1 MIKAIAIDDEP
12 LALKVIESF
21 CTESGLVSL
30 EKTFSKPNDALK
42 YINNFP
48 VDLIFLDIHMPSISG
63 IDFYKNLE
71 KDVMVI
77 FTTAFSEY
85 AVEGFNLN
93 AIDYLVKPFTFER
106 FNQAVLKA
114 NEFFLYSKQT
124 ETPKQNF
131 IYIRADYSL
140 IKINYADI
148 IYVEG
153 LNDYVKFHLQDQ
165 RPVVARMTLKT
176 LNDRLPATEFVRVHR
191 SYIIPTSK
199 INAIRN
205 KHIFIYNEGK
215 SIEIPIGK
223 SYEEDVFKVC
233 R

>member
-1 MIKAIAIDDEP
+1 
-12 LALKVIESF
+12 
-21 CTESGLVSL
+21 
-30 EKTFSKPNDALK
+30 
-42 YINNFP
+42 
-48 VDLIFLDIHMPSISG
+48 MPSISG
-63 IDFYKNLE
+63 IDFYRNLE

-93 AIDYLVKPFTFER
+93 AVDYLVKPFTFER
-106 FNQAVLKA
+106 FQQAVAKA
-114 NEFFLYSKQT
+114 HEFFLYSKQT

-140 IKINYADI
+140 IKINYTDI

-165 RPVVARMTLKT
+165 KPVVARMTLKT
-176 LNDRLPATEFVRVHR
+176 LNDRLPASEFVRVHR

-223 SYEEDVFKVC
+223 SYEEDVYKVC

>member
-12 LALKVIESF
+12 LALKVIESL
-21 CTESGLVSL
+21 CKENTLVSL

-63 IDFYKNLE
+63 IDFYKNLD
-71 KDVMVI
+71 KNIMVI

-93 AIDYLVKPFTFER
+93 AVDYLVKPITEDR
-106 FNQAVLKA
+106 FQQAVSKA
-114 NEFFLYSKQT
+114 HDFFSYNAQT
-124 ETPKQNF
+124 ESPKHNF

-140 IKINYADI
+140 LKINYTDI

-153 LNDYVKFHLQDQ
+153 LNDYVKFHLQDLK
-165 RPVVARMTLKT
+165 PIVARMTLKN
-176 LNDRLPATEFVRVHR
+176 LADRLPDSEFVRVHR
-191 SYIIPTSK
+191 SYIVPTSR

-223 SYEEDVFKVC
+223 SYEEDVYKIC
-233 R
+233 K